1 MNRLQLIILSSIKA
15 NKSSSFA
22 EIFIDTKRRMNA
34 DLDETYIKNFVK
46 NLERKRYIV
55 ASEEVAGFLGKTT
68 VTKYE
73 IERRGNLKLRG
84 ININAVHRTE
94 N

>member
-15 NKSSSFA
+15 NKSSTFI
-22 EIFIDTKRRMNA
+22 EIYEDTQRRMNA
-34 DLDETYIKNFVK
+34 DLDEAYIKNFVK
-46 NLERKRYIV
+46 GLERKRYICS
-55 ASEEVAGFLGKTT
+55 SEVVTGFLGKTT

-84 ININAVHRTE
+84 VNVNAVHRA
-94 N
+94 